1 MIKRF
6 FLNERN
12 MMVAIILNAVVIFLL
27 YFPEI
32 ENHNG
37 LVEIDHFFVA
47 LFLMEA
53 LIKLWVLKPKNYFAS
68 NWNRFDFT
76 LVILTLP
83 SLFLR
88 FVPLPDTSSL
98 LLLRIFRLFRLA
110 RLFRLL
116 KFIPNLATTI
126 SGLTRALRASVFVLL
141 ILLILNIVLAVICCH
156 FYQTTAPQYFG
167 NPLIASYTVFQLFTV
182 EGWNEV
188 SDVIASN
195 STNEITSGM
204 GRLYF
209 LLIVFIGGI
218 FGVSLA
224 NAVFVDEMTM
234 DNTKHLEK
242 KIDDLQEDITKLRDL
257 IEQQNLILKDK

>member
-6 FLNERN
+6 FLSERN
-12 MMVAIILNAVVIFLL
+12 MMIAIILNSIIIFLL
-27 YFPEI
+27 YFPNI

-37 LVEIDHFFVA
+37 LVQIDHFFVCV
-47 LFLMEA
+47 FLAEA
-53 LIKLWVLKPKNYFAS
+53 IVKLIVFKPKNYFAS
-68 NWNRFDFT
+68 NWNRFDFI

-83 SLFLR
+83 SLFLS

-141 ILLILNIVLAVICCH
+141 ILLILNFVLAVICCH

-167 NPLIASYTVFQLFTV
+167 NPLISSYTVFQLFTI

-188 SDVIASN
+188 SDVIASK
-195 STNEITSGM
+195 STNELISGM

-242 KIDDLQEDITKLRDL
+242 KIDDLQEDVAKLRDL
-257 IEQQNLILKDK
+257 IEQQNIMLKDK